1 MKSKST
7 KAFIKTINSNVDAVD
22 FSEELKA
29 IGIKNEFGDN
39 GVYVNSKDYLT
50 ALSALMTLEEE
61 KR

>member
-7 KAFIKTINSNVDAVD
+7 KAFIKTINSNVDAID
-22 FSEELKA
+22 LSEELKA

-39 GVYVNSKDYLT
+39 GVYVNSEDYLT
-50 ALSALMTLEEE
+50 ALSAFMTLEEE